1 VATRRRGGADL
12 DDLKARLGLA
22 EEGDSPSADGDS
34 DASADAEAS
43 SEEGE
48 GDDSTEDSLSTS
60 AAAAAAPAPRAAA
73 AAPRPASP
81 RAAAPAPVQAE
92 ATSAEEEDFAS
103 KESDEKFDVT
113 FDPNAFDPSLKA
125 PGRSVAGF
133 VAVVSVVC
141 IAVGVVV
148 GLGLGL
154 GNEKR
159 SLVNSTIQSSN
170 NVLARI
176 EGVAER
182 LTDLNARVQSLPV
195 ESTYN
200 QEFEDTLA
208 ASYASE
214 APIFDGNSLVLAGS
228 VLAYDARVTSPLL
241 DYSMKTNLL
250 ASLVRS
256 HLELT
261 GLERDA
267 IQTEIAGNA
276 DSSNYGIAFSLEGVL
291 GAYNATL
298 GENPAPYQPISAE
311 RVSFQTLEQVM
322 IPPDASPDNQVA
334 AYNVTNS
341 AGAEIQVPIHD
352 LLVLPR
358 AQLLPAIS
366 DDTPLTRY
374 RRRAARIKS
383 LLNDVVVQQ
392 QDIVSGLREMGAQT
406 PVFAF

>member
-1 VATRRRGGADL
+1 M
-12 DDLKARLGLA
+12 
-22 EEGDSPSADGDS
+22 
-34 DASADAEAS
+34 
-43 SEEGE
+43 
-48 GDDSTEDSLSTS
+48 
-60 AAAAAAPAPRAAA
+60 
-73 AAPRPASP
+73 
-81 RAAAPAPVQAE
+81 QAE
-92 ATSAEEEDFAS
+92 ATAAEEEAFAS
-103 KESDEKFDVT
+103 SESDEKFDVT
-113 FDPNAFDPSLKA
+113 FDPNAFDPTLKA
-125 PGRSVAGF
+125 PGRSIAGF

-141 IAVGVVV
+141 IALGVVV

-159 SLVNSTIQSSN
+159 SLVNTTISSAT
-170 NVLARI
+170 NVLGRV
-176 EGVAER
+176 EGVAEK

-208 ASYASE
+208 AAYTGE

-241 DYSMKTNLL
+241 DYAMKTNLL
-250 ASLVRS
+250 ANLVRT
-256 HLELT
+256 HMEMT
-261 GLERDA
+261 AMEREA

-276 DSSNYGIAFSLEGVL
+276 DSANYGIAYSLEGVL
-291 GAYNATL
+291 SAYNATL
-298 GENPAPYQPISAE
+298 EENPAPYQPVTAE
-311 RVSFQTLEQVM
+311 RVSFQTLEQIM
-322 IPPDASPDNQVA
+322 IPPDARPEDQVA
-334 AYNVTNS
+334 AYTVTNS

-383 LLNDVVVQQ
+383 LLNDLVVQQ
-392 QDIVSGLREMGAQT
+392 QDIVSGLREMAAQA